1 MPKSG
6 EHRVNGIDSFFNVRP
21 SYQNVR
27 EGESV
32 SFLEDGKLIKQ
43 EKRNGIVYE
52 QVFVEQQKVKQ
63 AVVQTTGDVTNLI
76 VAGSSSSEG
85 DVTGITAGTGLTGGG
100 ASGNVTLN
108 VIGGTGIT
116 ANANDI
122 AIDSTVTTLTGSQT
136 LTNKTLTA
144 PTLTTPALGTPA
156 SGVMTNVTGTAS
168 GLTSGKVTVTDSTDN
183 TAFPLVFHDESNALL
198 DDTSVFTYNPSSG
211 TLVVG
216 NLTVNGTTTTVDTT
230 NTTIK
235 DNLLELNSGASSNSN
250 DVGIIIQRGSTGNDA
265 LLMWDESE
273 DKWTLGTSTS
283 SAGDTGNLNLTAG
296 TLVAALEGNAST
308 ATTLATGRDIS
319 LTGDVTG
326 TTATTFNGSASVSIA
341 ATIAATSVEGSM
353 LNDNVISGQGAL
365 GSASVA
371 QADLFMMDD
380 GPGTLKKVTFSN
392 LEDSIF
398 GNVSGDATIAAG
410 GALTIAANSVALGT
424 DTTGNYVGTVT
435 GGSGIDSTGATSGEG
450 IAHTLSVSAAQTS
463 ITSIYNTGLKLG
475 YGSSDAHIDF
485 STDNEI
491 HMEINGSPEFKV
503 LANGI
508 SINQGDKIFLDGG
521 GDTYIQDDSGDTMRF
536 VVGNRNMIEM
546 IEDDSQDMVVIGNG
560 ATDVDFIVEDDAGAA
575 VLTVDSE
582 TSKTTLHSLD
592 VTNNVGLGDVT
603 ADNVASNSFH
613 YNNSGSLGAEA
624 FTIGAS
630 GGVEFTSAISL
641 ANAEFSANS
650 TDGAVLSL
658 KTTLTEEDQVDIL
671 GRVNFSAPVSG
682 NPGDDSRL
690 LAASIVAQKSGTFSS
705 TSNQTDMIF
714 QLGVSETASEKFRIL
729 SDGKIKIGGSYT
741 LPSSDGSANQVL
753 KTNGSGTVSF
763 AAESTPA
770 ITALNNAT
778 ANELVTVGSTT
789 TELDAEANLTFDG
802 TDLKLLGDDLEMR
815 WGAGQD
821 FKIYVSSDDAYLVN
835 VREDKDIRFMVNDGN
850 GTSGANITA
859 LKIDA
864 SAVGNV
870 SLPNDNQGLHIG
882 ASSDLQLYH
891 QSDHN
896 YILTQKVDADL
907 FIRHNTSGGYINAI
921 QIDASDAGSAIF
933 NHDVKVNDNG
943 KLKAG
948 DGNDFQMTHD
958 GTNSYLINSTGH
970 LYIQSNED
978 DKDLVLQCDDGSGGT
993 TAYLTLDGSA
1003 TTINVAKNMDF
1014 ADDVRARFGD
1024 SGDLQIVHSGNT
1036 NYIHSTI
1043 SDRDLHLRVNDGG
1056 SNINAITIDAS
1067 AIGEVKLPND
1077 LQKLKFG
1084 AGGDGVLYSHE
1095 DNFYVS
1101 NFTAGKDTIFTNL
1114 NSDSS
1119 AYVEIMRLDGSA
1131 ETVEIGKKMQFPA
1144 SHSADKIVMYSGGN
1158 EKIGTE
1164 ANTMLFTADNFKF
1177 KDTAGHENLFM
1188 NNSGQFV
1195 VGHTAPIATVGGTG
1209 HLQVLGTGGS
1219 DSLLTIGRFSANAG
1233 APQINFAKSRN
1244 GTIAGNTIVQ
1254 DGDSCGEINWCV
1266 SDGSDMVSNIAQIEA
1281 EIDGTPGSN
1290 DTPGRLMFKTTADGA
1305 AGATERMR
1313 IDSAGLVGIGTS
1325 SPAQPLHTH
1334 GTAGDTRTKTS
1345 TSNHG
1350 TYFESGV
1357 TSDSAGILLVAGHA
1371 SSILNIFLQGSGG
1384 VSNEFQFQHDG
1395 DFHADGDVVAD
1406 STTVSDEKLKDNVKT
1421 IDSALDKVI
1430 KLRGVEFDW
1439 NQGKR
1444 KGQHDL
1450 GLIAQEVEK
1459 VLPELVREKTLCTG
1473 EYSGE
1478 KNNKEIKTIN
1488 YDKIV
1493 GVLVEAIKEQ
1503 QVQINELK
1511 NKIGE

>member
-168 GLTSGKVTVTDSTDN
+168 GLTSGKVTVTDSTAN

-882 ASSDLQLYH
+882 ASGDLQLYH

-896 YILTQKVDADL
+896 YILTQKADADL

-921 QIDASDAGSAIF
+921 QIDGSDAGSVYF
-933 NHDVKVNDNG
+933 NNKVG
-943 KLKAG
+943 I
-948 DGNDFQMTHD
+948 
-958 GTNSYLINSTGH
+958 GTTSPSYL
-970 LYIQSNED
+970 
-978 DKDLVLQCDDGSGGT
+978 
-993 TAYLTLDGSA
+993 LDVHGVGRIYSA
-1003 TTINVAKNMDF
+1003 
-1014 ADDVRARFGD
+1014 
-1024 SGDLQIVHSGNT
+1024 SGDADLRIEGGASNTTSFMIRNGAGN
-1036 NYIHSTI
+1036 N
-1043 SDRDLHLRVNDGG
+1043 RVDFLTGG
-1056 SNINAITIDAS
+1056 SNAMTINSSQKVGIGTTSPGNKFTVNSTSANQASIQYDAS
-1067 AIGEVKLPND
+1067 TR
-1077 LQKLKFG
+1077 LQISV
-1084 AGGDGVLYSHE
+1084 AGSGVTTFLT
-1095 DNFYVS
+1095 DNS
-1101 NFTAGKDTIFTNL
+1101 ALCEFTNGIRSL
-1114 NSDSS
+1114 TKVVAANNSG
-1119 AYVEIMRLDGSA
+1119 YVQYDAAGNQATVMNQNGSDILLIGDTTHTEQVKIQSVNSIEIA
-1131 ETVEIGKKMQFPA
+1131 NKMQFPA

-1177 KDTAGHENLFM
+1177 KDTAGHDNLFM

-1209 HLQVLGTGGS
+1209 HSQILGTGGG
-1219 DSLLTIGRFSANAG
+1219 DSLLTIGRFSANAS

-1244 GTIAGNTIVQ
+1244 GTIGGNTIIQ

-1266 SDGSDMVSNIAQIEA
+1266 SDGSDMLSYIAQIEA
-1281 EIDGTPGSN
+1281 EVDGTPGSN
-1290 DTPGRLMFKTTADGA
+1290 DTPGRLLFKTTADGA

-1313 IDSAGLVGIGTS
+1313 IDSSGHVGINESSPTTELHFGTCPDARVITFDQSGRFNGIGTYFS
-1325 SPAQPLHTH
+1325 SGATDSRIDFFLSDG
-1334 GTAGDTRTKTS
+1334 GTNGDT
-1345 TSNHG
+1345 NQEFAM
-1350 TYFESGV
+1350 YASG
-1357 TSDSAGILLVAGHA
+1357 
-1371 SSILNIFLQGSGG
+1371 N
-1384 VSNEFQFQHDG
+1384 
-1395 DFHADGDVVAD
+1395 FHADADVIAYSSSVG
-1406 STTVSDEKLKDNVKT
+1406 SDRKLKKNIKDT
-1421 IDSALDKVI
+1421 PYGLDDVLKM
-1430 KLRGVEFDW
+1430 RAVEFDW
-1439 NQGKR
+1439 KEKR
-1444 KGQHDL
+1444 NGVHDI
-1450 GLIAQEVEK
+1450 GVIAQEIEKIIPEVVQEVETLKTDGDTHK
-1459 VLPELVREKTLCTG
+1459 VVDYGKLTSVL
-1473 EYSGE
+1473 
-1478 KNNKEIKTIN
+1478 IK
-1488 YDKIV
+1488 
-1493 GVLVEAIKEQ
+1493 AIQEQ
-1503 QVQINELK
+1503 QEEIELLK
-1511 NKIGE
+1511 ANLEQLKYNRR